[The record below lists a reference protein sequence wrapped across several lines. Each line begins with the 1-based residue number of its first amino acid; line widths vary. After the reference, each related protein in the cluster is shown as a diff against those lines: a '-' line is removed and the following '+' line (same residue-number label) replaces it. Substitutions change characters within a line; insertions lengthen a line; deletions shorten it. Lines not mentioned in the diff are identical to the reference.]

1 VSGEGAGGADRQ
13 SGGGQV
19 RRPSVRDVVP
29 LARVARSVRGPV
41 GTALLAG
48 SLAVTLRLPFLHD
61 LPYPDEGGLLV
72 VAGHWHAGGPFLY
85 GRLFV
90 DRPPLLLLFF
100 RLAGALGGIVPL
112 RLLGL
117 VLVLGAV
124 LAAARAG
131 HLLGAARG
139 SVAAS
144 LTCAALLADPRLG
157 TREVDAETVGIPL
170 VLLTALLT
178 LEAVRRDP
186 DRARAPLLL
195 AAGAAGAG
203 ALLVKQNLADA
214 LVFAAVSVVGS
225 AIASRRGGRRTAR
238 DVGALLVGAA
248 IPVGASVAWSTASS
262 RPAGLWF
269 AVYGFRIAAIG
280 PLLAGSSAAQEARL
294 DGLGRAAVVSGM
306 AVLLVLAVGTLLRR
320 RPDASVLALLAMLL
334 VEVVGVAGGGYYW
347 SHYLIGI
354 VPATSLLVGRA
365 VAVCSRPWLLGL
377 AIAATLT
384 SSVTEVALV
393 AAHPT
398 PVDGTEVGAL
408 TAWLDRAQRPGDT
421 AVVLYGEASVFETT
435 GLRPAY
441 PYLWT
446 LPQRV
451 LDPHL
456 TRLVRTLDR
465 PRGPTFVVVRSTPDS
480 WDLDPHDRVGRAL
493 ARHYRWAARV
503 AGDSIYVARGTVG
516 PSSP

>member
-1 VSGEGAGGADRQ
+1 
-13 SGGGQV
+13 
-19 RRPSVRDVVP
+19 
-29 LARVARSVRGPV
+29 
-41 GTALLAG
+41 
-48 SLAVTLRLPFLHD
+48 
-61 LPYPDEGGLLV
+61 
-72 VAGHWHAGGPFLY
+72 
-85 GRLFV
+85 
-90 DRPPLLLLFF
+90 
-100 RLAGALGGIVPL
+100 
-112 RLLGL
+112 
-117 VLVLGAV
+117 
-124 LAAARAG
+124 
-131 HLLGAARG
+131 
-139 SVAAS
+139 
-144 LTCAALLADPRLG
+144 
-157 TREVDAETVGIPL
+157 
-170 VLLTALLT
+170 
-178 LEAVRRDP
+178 
-186 DRARAPLLL
+186 
-195 AAGAAGAG
+195 
-203 ALLVKQNLADA
+203 
-214 LVFAAVSVVGS
+214 
-225 AIASRRGGRRTAR
+225 
-238 DVGALLVGAA
+238 
-248 IPVGASVAWSTASS
+248 
-262 RPAGLWF
+262 
-269 AVYGFRIAAIG
+269 
-280 PLLAGSSAAQEARL
+280 
-294 DGLGRAAVVSGM
+294 
-306 AVLLVLAVGTLLRR
+306 
-320 RPDASVLALLAMLL
+320 MLL

-347 SHYLIGI
+347 SHYLIGM

-456 TRLVRTLDR
+456 SRLVRTLDR